1 MHLSMKSGILI
12 VCFWLLAAA
21 SFNQT
26 LNLRFGPCFSAMDWR
41 NSSVNGNI
49 YDQNNLGINVILGID
64 YLDFKYFN
72 LSTNLGYIQKGGS
85 GSSVN
90 KGSIN
95 PEPYTESEIHTK
107 LNYIT
112 VNTVFEAKI
121 PVKDLVVPFI
131 HVGPRVDYLISF
143 SDNVQ
148 LFNQFTEVDEL
159 NKTIYGVIGG
169 GGVDFRFSKFKVGL
183 VFDYF
188 WNINKLVDYKANTG
202 ATHQI
207 DIHAF
212 SINAQVGYTF

>member
-1 MHLSMKSGILI
+1 MKSGILLI
-12 VCFWLLAAA
+12 CFWLLTVFGF
-21 SFNQT
+21 SQT
-26 LNLRFGPCFSAMDWR
+26 LNLRFGPCISTMDWH
-41 NSSVNGNI
+41 NTTVIGNI
-49 YDQNNLGINVILGID
+49 YDKNNIGINFILGLD

-90 KGSIN
+90 KGNIS
-95 PEPYTESEIHTK
+95 PEPYAESEIHTK

-121 PVKDLVVPFI
+121 PVMEMVIPFI
-131 HVGPRVDYLISF
+131 HVGPRLDYLISY

-148 LFNQFTEVDEL
+148 LFSQFTEVDEL
-159 NKTIYGVIGG
+159 NKTMYGVIGG
-169 GGVDFRFSKFKVGL
+169 GGVDFRLSKFKVGL

-188 WNINKLVDYKANTG
+188 WNINKLVDYKAITG

-212 SINAQVGYTF
+212 SVNAQVGYTF